1 MTQYSSYAPYTP
13 QQAHDDITALF
24 DAYYDAKK
32 ADVHAVSIPPNKRIE
47 SADAIVEQYVEA
59 NGERPPASVLSRLAT
74 YLDLDNTTDG
84 NPHKASAEEYP
95 ILSDNQ
101 LKRRRDRE
109 LSLSNVYTGDEDVT
123 IGRYTDHDGIKRRI
137 YDYMTPKKDNALIPT
152 SYLDLYDALD
162 NAGLT
167 ARQRQ
172 AIELTYFED
181 MTQEAAADIMGVS
194 HKRIVGKYCE
204 VGYVKIREYLFGAD

>member
-1 MTQYSSYAPYTP
+1 MTHYSAYTP

-32 ADVHAVSIPPNKRIE
+32 AGSTIPPNRRIE
-47 SADAIVEQYVEA
+47 SADVIVEQYVEA
-59 NGERPPASVLSRLAT
+59 NGERPPSSVLSRLAT

-84 NPHKASAEEYP
+84 NPHKSSAEEYP
-95 ILSDNQ
+95 VLSDNQ

-109 LSLSNVYTGDEDVT
+109 LSLSNVYTGDGDVT

-152 SYLDLYDALD
+152 DYLDLYNALD
-162 NAGLT
+162 SAGLT

-172 AIELTYFED
+172 AIELTYFEGL
-181 MTQEAAADIMGVS
+181 TQEAAADVMGVS
-194 HKRIVGKYCE
+194 QQAVDLYSRNAVKKIQKY
-204 VGYVKIREYLFGAD
+204 YVNIL

>member
-1 MTQYSSYAPYTP
+1 MTQYSSYMPYTP

-32 ADVHAVSIPPNKRIE
+32 VDEAIAQNRRNE
-47 SADAIVEQYVEA
+47 SANSIVEQYIEA
-59 NGERPPASVLSRLAT
+59 NGKRPPASVLSRLAT
-74 YLDLDNTTDG
+74 YLDLDYLTDG
-84 NPHKASAEEYP
+84 NPHKASVEEYP
-95 ILSDNQ
+95 VLSANQ

-109 LSLSNVYTGDEDVT
+109 LSLSNVYTGEGDAT

-152 SYLDLYDALD
+152 ESIDLHDALD

-167 ARQRQ
+167 ERQRQ
-172 AIELTYFED
+172 AIELVYFEG
-181 MTQEAAADIMGVS
+181 MTQEAAATEEGVGQDVIS
-194 HKRIVGKYCE
+194 RRISTSLRKLRKYMPK
-204 VGYVKIREYLFGAD
+204 V

>member
-1 MTQYSSYAPYTP
+1 MTKKYAPYTP

-32 ADVHAVSIPPNKRIE
+32 AGDSIPPNKRIE
-47 SADAIVEQYVEA
+47 SADAIVEHYVEI
-59 NGERPPASVLSRLAT
+59 NGKRPPSSVCSRLAT
-74 YLDLDNTTDG
+74 YIDLDHTTDG
-84 NPHKASAEEYP
+84 NPHKASTNEYP
-95 ILSDNQ
+95 VLSDHQ

-109 LSLSNVYTGDEDVT
+109 MSLSNVYTGEGDTT

-137 YDYMTPKKDNALIPT
+137 YDYMTPKKDSTLIPT
-152 SYLDLYDALD
+152 AYLDLYDALD

-172 AIELTYFED
+172 TIELVYFEG
-181 MTQEAAADIMGVS
+181 MTQEAAADVMGVS
-194 HKRIVGKYCE
+194 RSSLRVYE
-204 VGYVKIREYLFGAD
+204 DRAFDNIRNYLNN